1 MKQKKDQETPAVTL
15 LGEVRCRDTAQGAGH
30 SYLAVTVEEPGLA
43 RILEASAWLQRFPD
57 SMIASVSFYLGWDLP
72 GIRAQPLRTLTNKMI
87 KGRNVVAAPGF
98 DPAIVERDREAEKE
112 DAEDPLGTEYMMMH
126 VYKSSV
132 GFEWVPAWMESGD
145 WCEIDE
151 IPISQIADKMD
162 KAKRKRRRPADGQ
175 KFKKFTVTLLFPE
188 WATDG
193 SLETYTV
200 CLNAGSPRE
209 ALARARESMRSAVET
224 DGGDADGYT
233 DADIEVV
240 HVIEGWPQIVTSEA
254 LDQETGDNQTGGPC

>member
-1 MKQKKDQETPAVTL
+1 MKQKKDQEAPAVTL
-15 LGEVRCRDTAQGAGH
+15 LGKVRCRDTVQGAGH
-30 SYLAVTVEEPGLA
+30 SYLAVTVGESDLA

-57 SMIASVSFYLGWDLP
+57 SAGALVSFYLGWDLP

-98 DPAIVERDREAEKE
+98 DPAVVERDREAEKE
-112 DAEDPLGTEYMMMH
+112 DAEDPLGVEYMLMH

-162 KAKRKRRRPADGQ
+162 KAKRRR
-175 KFKKFTVTLLFPE
+175 KKVRSEFQEYTVVLLFPK
-188 WATDG
+188 WAADG

-254 LDQETGDNQTGGPC
+254 LDQEAGDNQTGEPC

>member
-1 MKQKKDQETPAVTL
+1 MTL
-15 LGEVRCRDTAQGAGH
+15 LGEVNCRDTAYGSGH
-30 SYLAVTVEEPGLA
+30 RYLSVRVEEPGLA
-43 RILEASAWLQRFPD
+43 RILEASAWLRGFPD
-57 SMIASVSFYLGWDLP
+57 ATGILVSFYVGCGLP
-72 GIRAQPLRTLTNKMI
+72 GIWARPLRTLPGKTLKDKNS
-87 KGRNVVAAPGF
+87 VAAPGF
-98 DPAIVERDREAEKE
+98 DPAGVKRDREAEKE

-126 VYKSSV
+126 VYRDSV

-145 WCEIDE
+145 WCEIAAV
-151 IPISQIADKMD
+151 PISQITDKMD

-175 KFKKFTVTLLFPE
+175 KFKKFTVTLLFPK